1 MNTVKT
7 FRAPDPRAALD
18 AVKAALGEEAVILQT
33 REVGGGLWGKPQIEV
48 TASVSSEPMPPR
60 AGKAAAGLETEVAA
74 LRRVVEELRRE
85 LRNPRPS
92 TEDHR
97 PVPGELSNPAGQ
109 RLLKRLIGRGVEDVL
124 AQELVKQA
132 LLEAAPRD
140 NDLMNAATDLV
151 RKRLPPA
158 RAPWERS
165 EHRILALIGPTGVGK
180 TTTVAKIA
188 ARALLESRLKVSL
201 ITVDTY
207 RIGASE
213 HIGRYG
219 EIMGIP
225 THVARD
231 ATSLRDAVARSSE
244 ADLVLIDTA
253 GRPDPASIAQQNELL
268 HTVPDI
274 ELHLV
279 LPAVAGA
286 RELKAMA
293 RRYEGC
299 GAHRLIFSKLDESD
313 GPGGILSAAAV
324 LGRPV
329 SCITDGQRV
338 PEDVHPGAAPRLV
351 DMVTGR

>member
-7 FRAPDPRAALD
+7 FRAPDPRSALD
-18 AVKAALGEEAVILQT
+18 AVKAALGDEAVILQT

-48 TASVSSEPMPPR
+48 TA
-60 AGKAAAGLETEVAA
+60 AAATAEPAARTPKPAVGLETEVAA
-74 LRRVVEELRRE
+74 LRRVVEDLRRE
-85 LRNPRPS
+85 LRSSRDDGN
-92 TEDHR
+92 R
-97 PVPGELSNPAGQ
+97 PVPGELSNPAAQ
-109 RLLKRLIGRGVEDVL
+109 RLLRRLVGRGVEEAL
-124 AQELVKQA
+124 AQDVVKQA

-140 NDLMNAATDLV
+140 TDLMNAASDIV

-158 RAPWERS
+158 RAPWERA

-231 ATSLRDAVARSSE
+231 AASLRDAVGRSSE
-244 ADLVLIDTA
+244 ADLVLVDTA
-253 GRPDPASIAQQNELL
+253 GRPDQGSISMQNELL
-268 HTVPDI
+268 HTITDLQV
-274 ELHLV
+274 HLV
-279 LPAVAGA
+279 LPAMAGA
-286 RELKAMA
+286 RELRAMA
-293 RRYEGC
+293 KRYEAC
-299 GAHRLIFSKLDESD
+299 GVHRLIFSKLDESD

-324 LGRPV
+324 LARPL

-338 PEDVHPGAAPRLV
+338 PEDVHPGAAPRIV

>member
-7 FRAPDPRAALD
+7 FRAADPRAALN
-18 AVKAALGEEAVILQT
+18 AVKAALGAEAVILQT
-33 REVGGGLWGKPQIEV
+33 RQVGGGLWGKPQIEV
-48 TASVSSEPMPPR
+48 TAARSTEAAR
-60 AGKAAAGLETEVAA
+60 AGGPRDALETEVAA

-85 LRNPRPS
+85 VRSSSRDD
-92 TEDHR
+92 TR
-97 PVPGELSNPAGQ
+97 PVPGESVNPAGL
-109 RLLKRLIGRGVEDVL
+109 RLLRRLTGRGVEEMM
-124 AQELVKQA
+124 AQEIVKLA

-140 NDLMNAATDLV
+140 NDLMAAAGDLV

-158 RAPWERS
+158 RAPWEKS
-165 EHRILALIGPTGVGK
+165 ESRVLALIGPTGAGK

-231 ATSLRDAVARSSE
+231 AASLREAVARSSE
-244 ADLVLIDTA
+244 ADLVLVDTA
-253 GRPDPASIAQQNELL
+253 GRPDPAAIAAQNELL
-268 HTVPDI
+268 RSIPDL

-279 LPAVAGA
+279 LPAMAGA
-286 RELKAMA
+286 REIRAMA
-293 RRYEGC
+293 RRYESC
-299 GAHRLIFSKLDESD
+299 GVQRLIFSKLDESD
-313 GPGGILSAAAV
+313 GPGCVLSAAAI
-324 LGRPV
+324 LARPV
-329 SCITDGQRV
+329 SCMTDGQRV
-338 PEDVHPGAAPRLV
+338 PEDIHPGTAPRLIDLV
-351 DMVTGR
+351 IGR